1 MFHLRLKINTPKCIC
16 SLKGNFIRRV
26 RDVPCMDYKYCTADF
41 IHSQAEM
48 VRPIY
53 FVDTLV
59 LLFQEK
65 FAP

>member
-1 MFHLRLKINTPKCIC
+1 MS
-16 SLKGNFIRRV
+16 SLKVKFIRRL
-26 RDVPCMDYKYCTADF
+26 RDVLYMDYKYSTADF
-41 IHSQAEM
+41 IHSQAQ
-48 VRPIY
+48 RQPIPTY

>member
-1 MFHLRLKINTPKCIC
+1 MYYTWTINTAQLTLFTVTWPM
-16 SLKGNFIRRV
+16 
-26 RDVPCMDYKYCTADF
+26 PT
-41 IHSQAEM
+41 
-48 VRPIY
+48 Y

>member
-1 MFHLRLKINTPKCIC
+1 MYYTWTINIAQLT
-16 SLKGNFIRRV
+16 LFTV
-26 RDVPCMDYKYCTADF
+26 RQPMPT
-41 IHSQAEM
+41 
-48 VRPIY
+48 Y